1 MVLQTLVPDQNMGLF
16 DMQFKDLT
24 RADKPKYCF
33 RTVMRHAA
41 ISFLLFFG
49 MVSSLT
55 ADITLTQLAN
65 EGVMITDGQTL
76 ILIDGMVVEPYSVY
90 GGLPPETIPL
100 FEQVSGP
107 FSGVDLVLAS
117 HRHHDHNQPQYA
129 CQFMQ
134 NSSGTKFVSS
144 SQVIGLMREKCRT
157 FMTTSPRVTEINP
170 QYGEPHV
177 FQLKT
182 ARVTVFPL
190 SHGTR
195 KYARIQNYG
204 HLVEIG
210 DMTVLH
216 IGDAAMDPTDFAR
229 AGLDKMEIDVVL
241 IPFWFFQPGP
251 GSQVVTE
258 FLDAPNKIAMH
269 IPPGEMQE
277 VTSYMSEDF
286 PEVTI
291 LQTPLD
297 QARFS
302 ATVQPPP

>member
-1 MVLQTLVPDQNMGLF
+1 
-16 DMQFKDLT
+16 MQFKDLT
-24 RADKPKYCF
+24 PAEKPKDCC

-41 ISFLLFFG
+41 MALLLFFG
-49 MVSSLT
+49 VITST
-55 ADITLTQLAN
+55 AADITLTQLAN

-117 HRHHDHNQPQYA
+117 HRHHDHNQPRYA

-134 NSSGTKFVSS
+134 SSSGTKFISS

-157 FMTTSPRVTEINP
+157 FMTTSPRVTQIDP
-170 QYGEPHV
+170 QYSEPHV
-177 FQLKT
+177 IRLET
-182 ARVTVFPL
+182 ATVTVFPL

-210 DMTVLH
+210 GMTVLH

-229 AGLDKMEIDVVL
+229 AGLDKKKIDVVL

-258 FLDAPNKIAMH
+258 FLDAPNKIAVH

-277 VTSYMSEDF
+277 VTTHMSENF
-286 PEVTI
+286 PAVMI
-291 LQTPLD
+291 LQNPMD

-302 ATVQPPP
+302 ATAQPPP

>member
-1 MVLQTLVPDQNMGLF
+1 
-16 DMQFKDLT
+16 MQFKDLT
-24 RADKPKYCF
+24 RADKPQDCC
-33 RTVMRHAA
+33 RIATRHAVMT
-41 ISFLLFFG
+41 LLMLFG
-49 MVSSLT
+49 MVSPLA

-90 GGLPPETIPL
+90 GGLPPETIPM

-107 FSGVDLVLAS
+107 FSGVDLVLVS
-117 HRHHDHNQPQYA
+117 HRHHDHNQPRYA

-134 NSSGTKFVSS
+134 NSAGAKFVSS

-177 FQLKT
+177 MQLGT

-210 DMTVLH
+210 GMTVLH

-258 FLDAPNKIAMH
+258 FLDAPNKIAVH

-277 VTSYMSEDF
+277 VTTHMSENF
-286 PEVTI
+286 PEVMI

-302 ATVQPPP
+302 ATDQPLP